1 MLWQRCDY
9 RTENLKITMAD
20 SDEKVR
26 LNVMGITYSQVQNGA
41 YALLLAEE
49 GGYYRVPVVIG
60 ASEAQAI
67 AVKLSDIV
75 PPRPLAHDLM
85 ASMYHAFG
93 ISLDEVFIYRFHDG
107 VFQSELHL
115 SSDDRSVVL
124 DSRTSDAV
132 ALALRTGAPIFTTR
146 EILTTTGFKSKE
158 KGVESA
164 DAVDSR
170 HVVNLERYAVEEL
183 EKMLRKCV
191 EREEYERAA
200 EIKKVIDNKL
210 TNKQNEQ

>member
-1 MLWQRCDY
+1 M
-9 RTENLKITMAD
+9 TEGSK
-20 SDEKVR
+20 DEKVR
-26 LNVMGITYSQVQNGA
+26 LNVVGITYSQVQSGA

-49 GGYYRVPVVIG
+49 GGYYRIPVVIG

-67 AVKLSDIV
+67 AVK
-75 PPRPLAHDLM
+75 
-85 ASMYHAFG
+85 FG

-146 EILTTTGFKSKE
+146 HILTTTGFKSKE
-158 KGVESA
+158 KGLESA

-183 EKMLRKCV
+183 EKMLSKCV

-200 EIKKVIDNKL
+200 EIKRVIDAKRAD
-210 TNKQNEQ
+210 KQK

>member
-1 MLWQRCDY
+1 MAAVLLPGRKSDVKM
-9 RTENLKITMAD
+9 TEGSK
-20 SDEKVR
+20 DEKVR
-26 LNVMGITYSQVQNGA
+26 LNVVGITYSQVQSGA

-49 GGYYRVPVVIG
+49 GGYYRIPVVIG

-67 AVKLSDIV
+67 AVKLSNIV

-93 ISLDEVFIYRFHDG
+93 LSLDEVFIYRFHDG

-146 EILTTTGFKSKE
+146 HILTTTGFKSKE
-158 KGVESA
+158 KGLESA

-183 EKMLRKCV
+183 EKMLSKCV

-200 EIKKVIDNKL
+200 EIKRVIDAKRSD
-210 TNKQNEQ
+210 KQK